1 MKYAILDYGKDM
13 VDTAHVILN
22 QLQSEGAHMII
33 YLTDADGLLCLEYI
47 TEDEFLDHYKKTNNG
62 KA

>member
-1 MKYAILDYGKDM
+1 MKYAILDYGKEM
-13 VDTAHVILN
+13 VDTAQVLLN

-62 KA
+62 TK

>member
-62 KA
+62 TK

>member
-22 QLQSEGAHMII
+22 QLQSEGAHIII

-62 KA
+62 TK

>member
-1 MKYAILDYGKDM
+1 MKYAILDYGKEM
-13 VDTAHVILN
+13 VDTAQVILN

-62 KA
+62 KK

>member
-1 MKYAILDYGKDM
+1 M
-13 VDTAHVILN
+13 VDTAQVILN

-62 KA
+62 KT

>member
-13 VDTAHVILN
+13 VDTAQVILN
-22 QLQSEGAHMII
+22 QLQSEGAHIII

-62 KA
+62 KK

>member
-1 MKYAILDYGKDM
+1 M

-62 KA
+62 KK